1 MGTAMRALP
10 AESPVAAWRRPRAM
24 APAYMHAAGSI
35 ASGIGAGALVV
46 WGMRRK
52 GVVGKMAALAGGA
65 LAVRAAAA
73 VAPVY
78 RDVILAPVRIQR
90 SVTINKSPEETY
102 RFWHSPE
109 NLPRFMR
116 HLVSATVSGD
126 RVHLTARRHDG
137 HPMELDLVVDRDVPG
152 QYISWHT
159 AGGIKSHAGAV
170 AFRPAPGNRG
180 CEVIFEMSYRS
191 AIGEAGRFIGKLRG
205 RDPGTMVSGMLRRF
219 KQVVEAGEI
228 PTTRDQPRGV

>member
-10 AESPVAAWRRPRAM
+10 AESPAAAWRRPRAM
-24 APAYMHAAGSI
+24 APAYLHAAGSL
-35 ASGIGAGALVV
+35 ASGIGAGALAL

-52 GVVGKMAALAGGA
+52 GVVGKMAAVAGGA
-65 LAVRAAAA
+65 LAVRAAAGA
-73 VAPVY
+73 LPLY

-90 SVTINKSPEETY
+90 SVTINKSPGEVY
-102 RFWHSPE
+102 RFWHNVE
-109 NLPRFMR
+109 NIPHFMR
-116 HLVSATVSGD
+116 EVESASISDNRIHVRGRRHGD
-126 RVHLTARRHDG
+126 RA
-137 HPMELDLVVDRDVPG
+137 MEWDMIVDRDVPD

-159 AGGIKSHAGAV
+159 AGGIRSHAGAV

-180 CEVIFEMSYRS
+180 CEVIFEMAYRS
-191 AIGEAGRFIGKLRG
+191 PVGEAGRLAGKLRG
-205 RDPGTMVSGMLRRF
+205 RDPGAMVSKMLHRL